1 MDVDC
6 RPMVLKGFLRKP
18 LGKEVKGRLEAK
30 KLKPTAS
37 QNFVLFFR
45 GGGRGYG
52 GQHFRRDIVAD
63 LRPTP
68 PA

>member
-1 MDVDC
+1 MGVDC

-37 QNFVLFFR
+37 QGFCFVFLGEGGEVKR
-45 GGGRGYG
+45 GNISGG
-52 GQHFRRDIVAD
+52 IS
-63 LRPTP
+63 
-68 PA
+68 